1 VEIIKT
7 IMQKCTKAGKIIQIL
22 LSTYNGEKYLR
33 EQLDSYISLENFD
46 HIKVLIRD
54 DGSTDNTIKILE
66 EYRQKYGFEVLK
78 GKNVG
83 VNKSVFELFANC
95 DLSCDY
101 FALSDQDDVW
111 LKNKFTIALNR
122 LSRVDNKKPA
132 LFASCSEIVDENLK
146 PLGSSI
152 VPSKGVSFY
161 NAMIQNVAPGHTQVL
176 NKALLLA
183 LMEKGIENIHVVDGW
198 IYLVAAGI
206 GEVVF
211 DNQFTVLHRQ
221 HGKNSVGYELN
232 FLKST
237 INRLKRVFKNQSNI
251 ISFQLKSFQKL
262 YKGEITPEY
271 KDELSLYLNSQQKVI
286 NRLEYVFKCKAYRQ
300 TFYETSIFKILFI
313 LGRYNIDCL
322 G

>member
-1 VEIIKT
+1 MEIIKT
-7 IMQKCTKAGKIIQIL
+7 IMQKCMKAGKNIQIL

-33 EQLDSYISLENFD
+33 EQLDSFVNLENFD
-46 HIKVLIRD
+46 QIKVLIRD
-54 DGSTDNTIKILE
+54 DGSTDNTIEILG
-66 EYRQKYGFEVLK
+66 EYIQKYGFEVLK

-83 VNKSVFELFANC
+83 VNKSIFELFANC

-176 NKALLLA
+176 NRALVLA
-183 LMEKGIENIHVVDGW
+183 LIEKGIENVHVIDGW

-206 GEVVF
+206 GKVVF
-211 DNQFTVLHRQ
+211 ENQFTVLHRQ
-221 HGKNSVGYELN
+221 HNNNSVGYELN
-232 FLKST
+232 FFKST
-237 INRLKRVFKNQSNI
+237 FNRLKRAFKNQPSNI
-251 ISFQLKSFQKL
+251 TLQIKSFEKL
-262 YKGEITPEY
+262 YNDKLSY
-271 KDELSLYLNSQQKVI
+271 KFENELILFLESQNSFLNRIRYVLNCKV
-286 NRLEYVFKCKAYRQ
+286 YRQ
-300 TFYETSIFKILFI
+300 TLYESFIFKILYI
-313 LGRYNIDCL
+313 LGKYKIAE
-322 G
+322 

>member
-1 VEIIKT
+1 
-7 IMQKCTKAGKIIQIL
+7 MQKCMKAGKNIQIL

-33 EQLDSYISLENFD
+33 EQLDSFVNLENFD
-46 HIKVLIRD
+46 QIKVLIRD
-54 DGSTDNTIKILE
+54 DGSTDNTIEILG
-66 EYRQKYGFEVLK
+66 EYIQKYGFEVLK

-83 VNKSVFELFANC
+83 VNKSIFELFANC

-176 NKALLLA
+176 NRALVLA
-183 LMEKGIENIHVVDGW
+183 LIEKGIENVHVIDGW

-206 GEVVF
+206 GKVVF
-211 DNQFTVLHRQ
+211 ENQFTVLHRQ
-221 HGKNSVGYELN
+221 HNNNSVGYELN
-232 FLKST
+232 FFKST
-237 INRLKRVFKNQSNI
+237 FNRLKRAFKNQPSNI
-251 ISFQLKSFQKL
+251 TLQIKSFEKL
-262 YKGEITPEY
+262 YNDKLSY
-271 KDELSLYLNSQQKVI
+271 KFENELILFLESQNSFLNRIRYVLNCKV
-286 NRLEYVFKCKAYRQ
+286 YRQ
-300 TFYETSIFKILFI
+300 TLYESFIFKILYI
-313 LGRYNIDCL
+313 LGKYKIAE
-322 G
+322 

>member
-1 VEIIKT
+1 
-7 IMQKCTKAGKIIQIL
+7 MQKCTKAGKNIQIL

-33 EQLDSYISLENFD
+33 EQLDSYVSLENFD
-46 HIKVLIRD
+46 QIKVLIRD
-54 DGSTDNTIKILE
+54 DGSTDNTIEILG
-66 EYRQKYGFEVLK
+66 EYSRKYGFEVLK

-83 VNKSVFELFANC
+83 VNKSIFELFANC

-146 PLGSSI
+146 PIGSSI
-152 VPSKGVSFY
+152 VPLKGVSFY

-176 NKALLLA
+176 NKALLLD
-183 LMEKGIENIHVVDGW
+183 LMEKGIENVHVVDGW

-211 DNQFTVLHRQ
+211 DNKFTVLHRQ
-221 HGKNSVGYELN
+221 HSENSVGYELD
-232 FLKST
+232 FFKST
-237 INRLKRVFKNQSNI
+237 INRLKRVLKNQPSNITLQIKSFEKLYNEKLPYKFKNELTLFLESQN
-251 ISFQLKSFQKL
+251 SF
-262 YKGEITPEY
+262 
-271 KDELSLYLNSQQKVI
+271 LNRIRYVLNCKV
-286 NRLEYVFKCKAYRQ
+286 YRQ
-300 TFYETSIFKILFI
+300 TLYESIIFKTLYI
-313 LGRYNIDCL
+313 LGKYKIVE
-322 G
+322 